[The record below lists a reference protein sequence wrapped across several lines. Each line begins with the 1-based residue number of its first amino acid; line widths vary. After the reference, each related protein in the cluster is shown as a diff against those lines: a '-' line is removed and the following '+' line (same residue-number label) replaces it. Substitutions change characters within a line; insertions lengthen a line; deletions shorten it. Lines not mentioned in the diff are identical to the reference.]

1 MDWGII
7 FAGMAIFGAGVVRGY
22 TGFGFAM
29 ICALM
34 LTQVF
39 PPATVTPI
47 ILCLDVAASL
57 WLFYKVFH
65 QVDWKGLKLIGLG
78 AVLTLPL
85 GTMVLIY
92 VPVTPIR
99 IFISIVIIV
108 LCFALLRQKRKVQAT
123 GPLAT
128 AGVGMCSGFLTG
140 VSALGGPPV
149 ILFYFSSDR
158 PVAVSRA
165 SMIAFFLIVDAFA
178 LISCLVSGLLTREV
192 VTLSLGFMLP
202 LAAGIGIGNFLF
214 HRFHNEEA
222 FRKQVII
229 LLMCLAVASFVKFT
243 LFPSP

>member
-1 MDWGII
+1 MGWEII
-7 FAGMAIFGAGVVRGY
+7 FAGLAVFGAGVVRGY

-29 ICALM
+29 ICALI
-34 LTQVF
+34 LTQMF
-39 PPATVTPI
+39 PPAMVTPI
-47 ILCLDVAASL
+47 ILCLDVTASL
-57 WLFYKVFH
+57 WLFYKVIH

-85 GTMVLIY
+85 GTMALIY

-99 IFISIVIIV
+99 IFISIVIV
-108 LCFALLRQKRKVQAT
+108 TLCLALLRQKRKAQAT
-123 GPLAT
+123 APLAT
-128 AGVGMCSGFLTG
+128 VGVGMCSGFLTG

-165 SMIAFFLIVDAFA
+165 SMIAFFLMVDTVA
-178 LISCLVSGLLTREV
+178 LISCLISGLLTREV
-192 VTLSLGFMLP
+192 LTLSLEFMLP
-202 LAAGIGIGNFLF
+202 LAVGIGIGNFLF

-229 LLMCLAVASFVKFT
+229 LLMCLAVASFVQFT